1 MSYSSLIIRKREKHW
16 KSDIHIIKQDIK
28 GREKIMTPLLARFEK
43 KIMKEDYNIYPL
55 LKEEK

>member
-43 KIMKEDYNIYPL
+43 KL
-55 LKEEK
+55 